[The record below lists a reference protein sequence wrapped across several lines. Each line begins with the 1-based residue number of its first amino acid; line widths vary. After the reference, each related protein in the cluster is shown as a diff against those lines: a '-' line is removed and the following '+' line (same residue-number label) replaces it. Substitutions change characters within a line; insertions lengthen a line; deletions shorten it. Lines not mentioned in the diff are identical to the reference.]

1 MAGIVTLLSDFGLR
15 DSYVAS
21 LKGVILSICPEARL
35 VDITHLIPPQDLR
48 AGAFLLATVYR
59 DFPPDTVHLAIVDP
73 GVGTDRHGVVLQSG
87 RHYFV
92 GPDNGLFSWI
102 CGRESGWQAWSLD
115 NSKYWRFPISPIF
128 HGRDIFAPVAAHLAN
143 GVLPAAMGTPWTPL
157 IADWSTIERSATA
170 LRGEV
175 VAIDYFGNVITNLDA
190 QTLSAF
196 APADCLVVHIAERS
210 LHSLRITYAAEPPG
224 SLMALIGSHG
234 FLEVAANHGHAGDLL
249 AVQAG
254 EPVLV
259 ERRK

>member
-1 MAGIVTLLSDFGLR
+1 MAAIVTLLSDFGLR

-35 VDITHLIPPQDLR
+35 VDITHLIPPQNLR

-59 DFPPDTVHLAIVDP
+59 DFPPGTVHLAIVDP
-73 GVGTDRHGVVLQSG
+73 GVGTDRHGLVLQAG

-102 CGRESGWQAWSLD
+102 CGRESGWQAWCLD
-115 NSKYWRFPISPIF
+115 NSKYWRFPVSPTF
-128 HGRDIFAPVAAHLAN
+128 HGRDIFAPVAAHLAS

-157 IADWSTIERSATA
+157 IADWSTIESSATT

-175 VAIDYFGNVITNLDA
+175 VTIDHFGNLITNLDGPA
-190 QTLSAF
+190 LSAF
-196 APADCLVVHIAERS
+196 TPADCLVVHIAGRS
-210 LHSLRITYAAEPPG
+210 LYSLRTTYATEAPG
-224 SLMALIGSHG
+224 TLMALIGSHG
-234 FLEVAANHGHAGDLL
+234 FLEVAANQGHAGALL
-249 AVQAG
+249 GVQAG

-259 ERRK
+259 ERKV